1 MGEYALVEDRT
12 RTTHKNPIV
21 ACVTLHRLEVYFGS
35 VDRAFGKPELIAT
48 DPEYRS
54 GDWVRH
60 LMLEMVHPELD
71 TRGDV
76 LQFMPGIPYFY
87 QLQTHVQQD
96 KQHRFDGD
104 HETRIIVDRATGMDV
119 GFAITSHMFLGSHV
133 DACFTRGLGL
143 ASLQAYA
150 RLREEAKAC
159 TRAIQPA
166 SSSAPSSHPR
176 PLRAGSCSAHGSPP
190 TQRSSI
196 LKVAPEL
203 ERRLAL
209 SPSLAR
215 ISDMLHGD
223 FFCQVEGS
231 WGKGFEI
238 VLEGGKIHSAT
249 EWEKQSPEEALV
261 ERLQWKKQGK
271 SPLVRQAT
279 FPPLIFSHLLVGR
292 LGLEDLVFGD
302 VSVGDSMTWLVWG
315 TVPQGRSPYG

>member
-1 MGEYALVEDRT
+1 
-12 RTTHKNPIV
+12 
-21 ACVTLHRLEVYFGS
+21 
-35 VDRAFGKPELIAT
+35 
-48 DPEYRS
+48 
-54 GDWVRH
+54 
-60 LMLEMVHPELD
+60 
-71 TRGDV
+71 
-76 LQFMPGIPYFY
+76 
-87 QLQTHVQQD
+87 
-96 KQHRFDGD
+96 
-104 HETRIIVDRATGMDV
+104 MDV

-150 RLREEAKAC
+150 RLREEAKVSSKEEVPPKEANQDPTHRATGPQMPFALSVGLHPRHPARILLGAIVTPAPAQGGFLLC
-159 TRAIQPA
+159 TRI
-166 SSSAPSSHPR
+166 PSY
-176 PLRAGSCSAHGSPP
+176 
-190 TQRSSI
+190 TTFI

-249 EWEKQSPEEALV
+249 EWKKQSPEEALV

-279 FPPLIFSHLLVGR
+279 FPPLIYSHLLVGR

-315 TVPQGRSPYG
+315 TVPQGRSPFG